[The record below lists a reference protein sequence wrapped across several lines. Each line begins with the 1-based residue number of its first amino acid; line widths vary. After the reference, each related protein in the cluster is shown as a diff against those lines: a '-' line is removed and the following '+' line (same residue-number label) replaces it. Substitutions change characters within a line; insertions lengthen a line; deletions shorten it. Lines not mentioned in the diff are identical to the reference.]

1 MPPAAQLK
9 TREEQQQT
17 KRGEK
22 KIADEHQQAEYSTDS
37 RGSFSVIP
45 KWPGV
50 TMLTEEQKNKSC
62 AMVRLYGMMNAM
74 KNWKMILMAAAMLLP
89 VHAQEMEVEPTADDV
104 LAAMREM
111 TVSQGSKDVAGR
123 IRKAKLK
130 VPFSLSVRGETLAF
144 QYKEGEAWKRFDV
157 RINEKNVDIM
167 QVDNGKAKVLPPAQ
181 YVQNLAG
188 TDVCYED
195 LSLRFLYWKGGQM
208 VDAGADSRIKG
219 RDCYVVQVPN
229 PNPAVG
235 QFAWVRMWVDKENG
249 TTWQIDGYGK
259 DGKLKKRFS
268 ITSVQRLS
276 DGTWFFKQMK
286 LEVRNPENPNR
297 TIALD
302 YLEMDDLPGRK

>member
-1 MPPAAQLK
+1 
-9 TREEQQQT
+9 
-17 KRGEK
+17 
-22 KIADEHQQAEYSTDS
+22 
-37 RGSFSVIP
+37 
-45 KWPGV
+45 
-50 TMLTEEQKNKSC
+50 
-62 AMVRLYGMMNAM
+62 MMSAM
-74 KNWKMILMAAAMLLP
+74 KIWKNVLLAAVMLLP
-89 VHAQEMEVEPTADDV
+89 VQAQEEISAVPTADE
-104 LAAMREM
+104 LLESMREM

-130 VPFSLSVRGETLAF
+130 IPFSLSVRGDTLAF
-144 QYKEGEAWKRFDV
+144 QYKEGDAWKRFDV
-157 RINEKNVDIM
+157 RIKEKNVDIM
-167 QVDNGKAKVLPPAQ
+167 QVENGKAKVLPASQ
-181 YVQNLAG
+181 YSRTIAG

-208 VDAGADSRIKG
+208 VDVGSDSRIKG

-229 PNPAVG
+229 PNPAIG

-286 LEVRNPENPNR
+286 LEVRNPENPDR

-302 YLEMDDLPGRK
+302 YLEMDDLPGKK